1 MKKFSSIA
9 LGAALVLG
17 VAGGAVIAEPAAAQK
32 QKPVKLSKEVQSAL
46 AQAQK
51 LQQAGDLAGATAQLQ
66 AADAAKKTPDDAY
79 MVNAVKINVALAA
92 KDNAML
98 EQAIEGALAS
108 GKVPAEDQP
117 KFIRNLGAL
126 AVQRNDYAK
135 ATQQFERLAQLT
147 PNDSEVTVQL
157 AELYQRTKQTPK
169 AVAMLRQA
177 IDAKKASGQPVPEA
191 WYKRQLA
198 IAYDAKL
205 ASELPSASAALVAAY
220 PTPSNWRDSIVI
232 FREVVKL
239 DNQADLDAMR
249 LLRAAGALAGE
260 RDYAEYA
267 ESASQRGLPGEAVA
281 VLDEGVAKG
290 ALNSSKPYVKE
301 LRGLTSPKVAA
312 DKASLTTLER
322 DARGP
327 KGTGKTALATADG
340 YLSYGN
346 WAKAAELY
354 QLALKKGGVDA
365 ATANTRLGIA
375 LARAGRKAEAEA
387 AFKAVQGGA
396 RQQLAQYWLVWLG
409 QQA

>member
-9 LGAALVLG
+9 LGAALVFG
-17 VAGGAVIAEPAAAQK
+17 AVGGATIAEPAFAQK
-32 QKPVKLSKEVQSAL
+32 QKAPKLSKPVQSAL

-51 LQQAGDLAGATAQLQ
+51 LQQAGDIPGAIAQIQ
-66 AADAAKKTPDDAY
+66 AADAAKSTADDAY

-92 KDNAML
+92 KDNALL

-108 GKVPAEDQP
+108 GKVPAEEQP

-147 PNDSEVTVQL
+147 PNDSETIVQL

-169 AVAMLRQA
+169 AVATLRQA
-177 IDAKKASGQPVPEA
+177 IEAKKASGQPVPEA

-205 ASELPSASAALVAAY
+205 AADLPAASAALVAAY
-220 PTPSNWRDSIVI
+220 PTPTNWRDSIII
-232 FREVVKL
+232 FREVAKL
-239 DNQADLDAMR
+239 DSQADLDAMR
-249 LLRAAGALAGE
+249 LMRAANALTGE
-260 RDYAEYA
+260 RDFVEYA

-290 ALNSSKPYVKE
+290 ALSTSKPYVKE
-301 LRGLTSPKVAA
+301 LRGLTGPKVAA
-312 DKASLTTLER
+312 DKASLASLER
-322 DARGP
+322 DAKG
-327 KGTGKTALATADG
+327 KGTGKTAMATADG

-354 QLALKKGGVDA
+354 QLALQKGGVDA

-387 AFKAVQGGA
+387 AFKAVQGGTRA
-396 RQQLAQYWLVWLG
+396 QLAQYWLVWLG